1 MPGPR
6 LFFIDSKNIID
17 NQISISNTALRHIT
31 KVLRI
36 GVGDKIWIAD
46 ERKKRYLIELTDANH
61 KKAQGK
67 ILETKEAA
75 EPPAIEIILLQSI
88 LKGEKMDML
97 IQKATE
103 LGVSK
108 ILPLISERTII
119 KVKSPGK
126 EKRWQSIAKE
136 ASQQSGRWEV
146 PEFAPVTC
154 FEDVFEKIGVID
166 FGLILWE
173 KESENKLKDVFKRY
187 AACLFGRQGSIKKIC
202 VFIGPEGGF
211 TEKEIG
217 LAKEK
222 GFISVSMGDLI
233 LRAETAAITIIGIL
247 QYEFGNIG

>member
-1 MPGPR
+1 M
-6 LFFIDSKNIID
+6 FFIDSKNIID

-46 ERKKRYLIELTDANH
+46 ERKKRYLIELTDVNH

-173 KESENKLKDVFKRY
+173 GEQENRLKDVLERY
-187 AACLFGRQGSIKKIC
+187 PDSIKKIC

>member
-46 ERKKRYLIELTDANH
+46 ERKKRYLIELTDVNH

-173 KESENKLKDVFKRY
+173 GEQENRLKDVLERY
-187 AACLFGRQGSIKKIC
+187 PDSIKKIC

-233 LRAETAAITIIGIL
+233 LRAETATITIIGIL

>member
-6 LFFIDSKNIID
+6 LFFIDSKDIID
-17 NQISISNTALRHIT
+17 DQVTITNTALRHIT
-31 KVLRI
+31 KVLRTGI
-36 GVGDKIWIAD
+36 GGKIWIAD
-46 ERKKRYLIELTDANH
+46 EKKKRYLIELTDINH
-61 KKAQGK
+61 KKAAGR
-67 ILETKEAA
+67 ILETKDAA
-75 EPPAIEIILLQSI
+75 EPPAVEIILLQSI

-108 ILPLISERTII
+108 ILPVISDRTIV
-119 KVKSPGK
+119 KVKAPGK

-146 PEFAPVTC
+146 PEFFQITV
-154 FEDVFEKIGVID
+154 FEDVFEKIGKID
-166 FGLILWE
+166 LGLILWE
-173 KESENKLKDVFKRY
+173 GEYENRLKAVFRRFKNCGIKRL
-187 AACLFGRQGSIKKIC
+187 A

-211 TEKEIG
+211 TEKEIES
-217 LAKEK
+217 AKEK

-247 QYEFGNIG
+247 QYEFGNIA

>member
-17 NQISISNTALRHIT
+17 NQIAISNTALRHIT

-36 GVGDKIWIAD
+36 GIGDKIWIAD
-46 ERKKRYLIELTDANH
+46 ERKKRYLIELTDVEH
-61 KKAQGK
+61 KKAIGR
-67 ILETKEAA
+67 ILETKEAS
-75 EPPAIEIILLQSI
+75 ETPSIEIILLQSI
-88 LKGEKMDML
+88 LKGDKMDML

-126 EKRWQSIAKE
+126 GKRWHSIAKE

-146 PEFAPVTC
+146 PELAPVTC
-154 FEDVFEKIGVID
+154 FEDVFEKIGEID

-173 KESENKLKDVFKRY
+173 GEQENRLKDVLERY
-187 AACLFGRQGSIKKIC
+187 PDSIKKIC

>member
-173 KESENKLKDVFKRY
+173 GEQENRLKDVLERY
-187 AACLFGRQGSIKKIC
+187 PDSIKKIC

>member
-1 MPGPR
+1 VPGPR

-46 ERKKRYLIELTDANH
+46 ERKKRYLIELTDVNH

-173 KESENKLKDVFKRY
+173 GEQENRLKDVLERY
-187 AACLFGRQGSIKKIC
+187 PDSIKKIC

>member
-173 KESENKLKDVFKRY
+173 GEQENRLKDVLERY
-187 AACLFGRQGSIKKIC
+187 PDSIKKIC

-233 LRAETAAITIIGIL
+233 LRAETATITIIGIL

>member
-46 ERKKRYLIELTDANH
+46 ERKKRYLIELTDVNH

-173 KESENKLKDVFKRY
+173 GEQENRLKDVLERY
-187 AACLFGRQGSIKKIC
+187 PDSIKKIC